1 MLLRQ
6 EGEAGLKKDT
16 QICPVFPV
24 TARRENPVCR
34 QRGELMG
41 ARDPFKK
48 FFRPGEVP
56 GRAYHFI
63 FSPNGTLSSVLHKAG
78 AAFP

>member
-24 TARRENPVCR
+24 TARWENPVCR

-48 FFRPGEVP
+48 FFR
-56 GRAYHFI
+56 R
-63 FSPNGTLSSVLHKAG
+63 GTSAWESLPLYFFTKRHALERS
-78 AAFP
+78 